1 MKFVTTER
9 LQTLKDENA
18 DFLLINT
25 LDAEYFEKTKIP
37 GSVNI
42 PQSQND
48 FVDKVLE
55 ATGSKQKMVVTY
67 CANDQCNSSTH
78 AAEKLEAAEFN
89 VADYEGG
96 AKAWNDA
103 GQRLEV

>member
-1 MKFVTTER
+1 MKFITTER
-9 LQTLKDENA
+9 LQTLTNKNA
-18 DFLLINT
+18 DFPLVNT
-25 LDAEYFEKTKIP
+25 LDVEFFEKTKILW
-37 GSVNI
+37 SVNI

-48 FVDKVLE
+48 FVDKLLE

-78 AAEKLEAAEFN
+78 AAEKLEAADFN

-96 AKAWNDA
+96 AKAWKDA
-103 GQRLEV
+103 GKRLEV